1 MVDTATRTTTTS
13 STIIDHIY
21 ISSDLSHSSCINL
34 PPLLGSDHN
43 TLQLTLTNR
52 HVPTHN
58 NRRRK
63 IWLYKSADFETAN
76 STLKCLPTAIF
87 SDDDVNKFW
96 TEWYDVFMTVMAETI
111 PTKQIKPKTKV
122 PYLTTELLHL
132 VRKKCRLHK
141 HAKRVGTSRAWT
153 KYTKVRNRVTSE
165 LRSAKKVYFHHLAD
179 NICTPRDFWT
189 QYHKLNQKHGR
200 TPAKVFHKGTEAYSP
215 TEKANLLNNFF
226 ISCFTN
232 SKLMPSVS
240 HPLHSKPVLSSVTCS
255 HEEVH
260 KLLSTHKVNTAS
272 GPDSIS
278 SVMLRGSAD
287 AISPA
292 ITTLFNLSLK
302 HCTVP
307 DQWKLSNVTPIL
319 KSGDSSDVSNYRP
332 ISLLSLISKLLER
345 CIHNRVM
352 DFLTKHNLL
361 SECQFGFRPRS
372 STQDALLTITRDW
385 HQCLTTHHQVAAVF
399 FDIRK
404 AFDSVPH
411 CQVLQSLSDIGI
423 SGQLH
428 RWFANYLSGRHQRVV
443 LEGYSSSYQP
453 VTSGVPQ
460 GSILGPPG

>member
-1 MVDTATRTTTTS
+1 M
-13 STIIDHIY
+13 
-21 ISSDLSHSSCINL
+21 

-43 TLQLTLTNR
+43 TLQHTLANR
-52 HVPTHN
+52 HAPTHK

-96 TEWYDVFMTVMAETI
+96 TEWYDVFMTVMEETI

-122 PYLTTELLHL
+122 PYLTEELLHL

-165 LRSAKKVYFHHLAD
+165 LRSAKKIYFHNLAD
-179 NICTPRDFWT
+179 NICTPWDFWM
-189 QYHKLNQKHGR
+189 QYHKLNPKHSR
-200 TPAKVFHKGTEAYSP
+200 TPANVFHKGTEAYSP
-215 TEKANLLNNFF
+215 TEKANLFNNFF
-226 ISCFTN
+226 TSCFTN
-232 SKLMPSVS
+232 SKLMPSDS
-240 HPLHSKPVLSSVTCS
+240 HPLHPNPVLSSVTCS

-260 KLLSTHKVNTAS
+260 KLLSTHKINTAS
-272 GPDSIS
+272 GPDGIS

-292 ITTLFNLSLK
+292 LTTLFNLSLK
-302 HCTVP
+302 LCTVP
-307 DQWKLSNVTPIL
+307 DQWKLSNVTPIF

-352 DFLTKHNLL
+352 GFLTESSPSASSGSDLDHRHRTL
-361 SECQFGFRPRS
+361 S
-372 STQDALLTITRDW
+372 
-385 HQCLTTHHQVAAVF
+385 
-399 FDIRK
+399 
-404 AFDSVPH
+404 
-411 CQVLQSLSDIGI
+411 
-423 SGQLH
+423 
-428 RWFANYLSGRHQRVV
+428 
-443 LEGYSSSYQP
+443 
-453 VTSGVPQ
+453 
-460 GSILGPPG
+460 